1 MSPRAAWRLESLGF
15 AKVYDYVAGKADW
28 GAAGLPLE
36 GTAGPYAGEHARVDV
51 PTCRLHDRLTDVRL
65 QVSRNGWDTCIVVND
80 QNVVLGR
87 LGRRTLQASD
97 DLTVEQAMSAGPGT
111 IRPNVELATITQ
123 RLRDKNVTSA
133 LVTRSDGTLV
143 GLLSRTDAEQA
154 LGNTVNKS

>member
-1 MSPRAAWRLESLGF
+1 MILRPPAQPLS
-15 AKVYDYVAGKADW
+15 DAG
-28 GAAGLPLE
+28 
-36 GTAGPYAGEHARVDV
+36 
-51 PTCRLHDRLTDVRL
+51 
-65 QVSRNGWDTCIVVND
+65 IVVND

-143 GLLSRTDAEQA
+143 GLLRRTDAEQA

>member
-1 MSPRAAWRLESLGF
+1 MAAREPRLREGLRLRRRQGRL
-15 AKVYDYVAGKADW
+15 

-51 PTCRLHDRLTDVRL
+51 PTCRLADRLADVGA
-65 QVSRNGWDTCIVVND
+65 QVARSGWDTCIVVND

-123 RLRDKNVTSA
+123 RLRDKNLSSA

-143 GLLSRTDAEQA
+143 GLLRRTDAEQA